1 MSNELL
7 MKKVRV
13 RLTFAIGWTFAGTYL
28 FFYPLNDQN
37 WFAQNGWWLC
47 FILGFINL
55 AQMNSLTRQVKNE
68 SKTDSD

>member
-1 MSNELL
+1 MSKELL

-28 FFYPLNDQN
+28 FFYPLSDQN

-55 AQMNSLTRQVKNE
+55 AQMNALTRQVKNA

>member
-1 MSNELL
+1 MSKELL
-7 MKKVRV
+7 IKKVRV

-28 FFYPLNDQN
+28 FFYPINDQN

-47 FILGFINL
+47 FMLGFINL
-55 AQMNSLTRQVKNE
+55 IQMNFLTRQVRNE